1 MKIAELLLKKFDE
14 LKNYLIR
21 KSQKFEPTYVES
33 GFCGACCAGNINIVE
48 MLIDKSEKE
57 RKNSFTESLTFD
69 FTPKNRFGHTG
80 FHIACENGNTNI
92 VTVVVVDDVSLQFLR
107 ASNRKAVHC

>member
-1 MKIAELLLKKFDE
+1 M
-14 LKNYLIR
+14 
-21 KSQKFEPTYVES
+21 ES

-69 FTPKNRFGHTG
+69 FKPKNRHTG